1 MSFEFVP
8 KGEYQPFK
16 LEVDGILREVQKYLR
31 KNKILTFQFNLIGS
45 AGRKLITR
53 VKNGNKGFDLDY
65 NIVIQKT
72 FDEKYEDPKL
82 LKEIFVKLFN
92 RYFDDSYDYSKD
104 STSVITIKKLNAK
117 RNKILYSVD
126 FAIVSYYEDDD
137 GKERQEYVRFD
148 KNTNTYS
155 WALRKVATDHRYV
168 ENLIKD
174 NGLWQDVKDLYLENK
189 NKEPDKKSR
198 IVYYQTLDTIFKRNF
213 QQKER

>member
-1 MSFEFVP
+1 MSFEYVP

-65 NIVIQKT
+65 NIVIQKILN
-72 FDEKYEDPKL
+72 EKYEDPKL

-92 RYFDDSYDYSKD
+92 RYFDDSYDYSED
-104 STSVITIKKLNAK
+104 STSVITIKKLNAN
-117 RNKILYSVD
+117 RNKIICSVD

-174 NGLWQDVKDLYLENK
+174 NGLWQNVKKLYLENK